1 MPDKPQDILYGL
13 NERPPWIVV
22 ILVSLQHIFL
32 MSSTLVLPIVLIAEI
47 GGAFEQVRSVVA
59 LTMIACGLGT
69 ILQALRCGWFGSGFV
84 CPNLCGPNFFAA
96 SMEAAWMGGL
106 PLLRGMTVFA
116 GLVELVFARFVGRL
130 KFLFPPEV
138 TGLVVFMVAIGLVPL
153 GLSKFLGIE
162 YEGESIEPST
172 LAVASTTLA
181 IMVGLNIW
189 SKKLRLH
196 AVLIGFASGYGLSW
210 AFGLINVSSIR
221 ISLDAPW
228 LASPFWDGVPSLA
241 FDWSLVPVFVI
252 ASITGALKSFGN
264 LIMCEKINDERWT
277 APDMRRVSGGLMADA
292 ACVTVSG
299 LIGGMASDTSASNV
313 SLTRASGVT
322 SRIIGYSAG
331 LLFVLLGFSP
341 LVSGFLAI
349 MPSPV
354 MGAILLYVTSFMMA
368 SGVQII
374 WSSGLDMRKTFGV
387 GIPLIFGLGL
397 AWFPSAVVSLPVGLR
412 AFADSPLTLTTVLAI
427 VLHQILRI
435 SSGSK
440 KTSD

>member
-1 MPDKPQDILYGL
+1 
-13 NERPPWIVV
+13 
-22 ILVSLQHIFL
+22 
-32 MSSTLVLPIVLIAEI
+32 
-47 GGAFEQVRSVVA
+47 
-59 LTMIACGLGT
+59 
-69 ILQALRCGWFGSGFV
+69 
-84 CPNLCGPNFFAA
+84 
-96 SMEAAWMGGL
+96 
-106 PLLRGMTVFA
+106 
-116 GLVELVFARFVGRL
+116 
-130 KFLFPPEV
+130 
-138 TGLVVFMVAIGLVPL
+138 
-153 GLSKFLGIE
+153 
-162 YEGESIEPST
+162 
-172 LAVASTTLA
+172 
-181 IMVGLNIW
+181 
-189 SKKLRLH
+189 
-196 AVLIGFASGYGLSW
+196 
-210 AFGLINVSSIR
+210 
-221 ISLDAPW
+221 
-228 LASPFWDGVPSLA
+228 
-241 FDWSLVPVFVI
+241 
-252 ASITGALKSFGN
+252 
-264 LIMCEKINDERWT
+264 
-277 APDMRRVSGGLMADA
+277 MADA